1 MWWWSGMR
9 GRWEQQQEGGGQEE
23 KEREENNIY
32 FLSTNLKF
40 EVYLEG
46 EEEFTG
52 PGQACKGHYCVH
64 PVLARA
70 L

>member
-1 MWWWSGMR
+1 MGCEGDGSSSNR
-9 GRWEQQQEGGGQEE
+9 EGG
-23 KEREENNIY
+23 KRERERRKHLI

-40 EVYLEG
+40 EAFLEG

-70 L
+70 

>member
-1 MWWWSGMR
+1 MVVEWDAREMGAAAR
-9 GRWEQQQEGGGQEE
+9 GRGE
-23 KEREENNIY
+23 EENNILY

-40 EVYLEG
+40 EVFLDG
-46 EEEFTG
+46 EEKLRG